1 MLEFLLEPFFD
12 TYYFGC
18 PDSCIVPNGDTHQF
32 LKLLFTPL
40 VVLVVGI
47 GAIIGTLLASGRM
60 PNLESLRSIRL
71 RGKSLEQVIIDS
83 PEAEVVHKIREPK
96 TLKEYE
102 KAIRKEKRN
111 DFVSKLDEMERN
123 PDIAFEKFLELQD
136 PAHPITEPL
145 QVARTEAKEA
155 KEVEIIKQKEKE
167 FYKDNKE
174 ELEKQAK
181 QVAELMKSEN
191 LTEDQAIDKIIKEM
205 PTEVEVEVE
214 GKKVEVEKQDL
225 FSSICEDDDQVKCD
239 IDLFK
244 LDEEAKVYPKHLRFF
259 HNQFKKKEKP
269 KIEYKLN
276 DLGRL
281 RRDQYAEQ
289 IEIKIK
295 SWALPMP
302 KYAGKNQEYQMEEGL
317 MKSELKKLSL
327 FISMCEMMVDKRK
340 TKKKYWNTIKID

>member
-47 GAIIGTLLASGRM
+47 GAIIGTLLATGRM

-71 RGKSLEQVIIDS
+71 RGKSLEEVIIDS
-83 PEAEVVHKIREPK
+83 PEAEVTHKIREPK
-96 TLKEYE
+96 TLKQYE

-123 PDIAFEKFLELQD
+123 PDIAFDKFLELQD
-136 PAHPITEPL
+136 PSHPITEPL
-145 QVARTEAKEA
+145 QVARTEAKE
-155 KEVEIIKQKEKE
+155 VEIKKEKEKE

-181 QVAELMKSEN
+181 QITELMKSEN
-191 LTEDQAIDKIIKEM
+191 LTEDQAIDRIIKEM

-214 GKKVEVEKQDL
+214 GKKQDL
-225 FSSICEDDDQVKCD
+225 FSSICEDEDEIKCD
-239 IDLFK
+239 VDLFK
-244 LDEEAKVYPKHLRFF
+244 LDEKPKVYPKYLKFW
-259 HNQFKKKEKP
+259 HNQFKIKEKP
-269 KIEYKLN
+269 KYKIKLN
-276 DLGRL
+276 DLGKL

-289 IEIKIK
+289 IEIKLK
-295 SWALPMP
+295 GWALPMP

-317 MKSELKKLSL
+317 LNSEIKKLAL
-327 FISMCEMMVDKRK
+327 FLSMGELMADRNKK
-340 TKKKYWNTIKID
+340 KKKYWEKIRID